1 MIATEAGLHLW
12 QTPHGQFWI
21 PAGSD
26 GVLPVNLAEQ
36 ELWIYGGSSQ
46 SAHAGDV
53 VIDCGSNIGV
63 TVRRWISD
71 GARKVIAIEPAP
83 ENLVCLRRNMA
94 REIQDG
100 TVIVVAKG
108 VWDHEDHLTLQIDSV
123 NSAADSFVSKRDLN
137 CRSVDVPR
145 ARACRLYK
153 MDIEGAEKQALVG
166 ASKTLKRFKPR
177 LSIATEHLRG
187 DSKLIPATV
196 LSLRSDYSVACGPS
210 SYDGIVRPETM
221 YFQ

>member
-1 MIATEAGLHLW
+1 M
-12 QTPHGQFWI
+12 
-21 PAGSD
+21 
-26 GVLPVNLAEQ
+26 
-36 ELWIYGGSSQ
+36 
-46 SAHAGDV
+46 
-53 VIDCGSNIGV
+53 
-63 TVRRWISD
+63 RRPLWISD

-123 NSAADSFVSKRDLN
+123 NSAADSFVSKRDLKG
-137 CRSVDVPR
+137 RSVDVPLTTIDHIVSELGLER
-145 ARACRLYK
+145 VDFIK

-187 DSKLIPATV
+187 DSKN
-196 LSLRSDYSVACGPS
+196 
-210 SYDGIVRPETM
+210 
-221 YFQ
+221 